1 MDNATRAQ
9 ILAAQYAGNSPDSI
23 IGSFLAPGMA
33 AAVFFLAF
41 IVVVFVLVGIV
52 DHFTEQPVQ
61 YYENPEVEKY
71 LDKK

>member
-1 MDNATRAQ
+1 M
-9 ILAAQYAGNSPDSI
+9 
-23 IGSFLAPGMA
+23 APGAM

-41 IVVVFVLVGIV
+41 IIVVFVLIGII

-61 YYENPEVEKY
+61 YYENHDVEKY

>member
-23 IGSFLAPGMA
+23 VGSFLVPGMA
-33 AAVFFLAF
+33 AAAF
-41 IVVVFVLVGIV
+41 CIGFIIVVFVLIGII

-61 YYENPEVEKY
+61 YYENHEVEKY